1 MPSAFEH
8 GPTLTVVASPTA
20 NAGVIWSA
28 ANNLGQSTVLL
39 GTGTLGI
46 SGDTD
51 IITLT
56 ADTVT
61 VAGTVAATTL
71 TGNGAGVTALAAAN
85 ITANGTLPALNGAA
99 LTALNAS
106 NLGSGTVPV
115 ARLGDGNESNSTF
128 LRGDNTW
135 VAVSGTTINNNA
147 DNLIITGSSSANT
160 LEAEANLTYDG
171 SELTVGGT
179 SAKLVLDQSSG
190 DGYIFELRSSDVAH
204 GLSGYNTATYGQFM
218 KKHADS
224 GMLQIWGFSDANANQ
239 AIGLSLVG
247 VSGIAANTTKTSA
260 AIGIVEILGGIKG
273 NGNISNPA
281 SNGNILV
288 VRDAASGDAKM
299 IVDMEGDVRVK
310 ENSSM
315 PSVTKGAAKAW
326 LSYDYGGGTP
336 TAYASYNVASLGDD
350 GTGHV
355 QMNFTTAMESVHYS
369 IVGMPSATRATMNAS
384 TLLTGSADFKIW
396 HSNDTLADIDGGI
409 AIFGEAT

>member
-1 MPSAFEH
+1 MANSAFDH
-8 GPTLTVVASPTA
+8 SAAITLPSSSTNTALVRWSGTGGNTLTDSTILVGATTM
-20 NAGVIWSA
+20 GLA
-28 ANNLGQSTVLL
+28 ADTDLL
-39 GTGTLGI
+39 TFSNGTLTIG
-46 SGDTD
+46 G
-51 IITLT
+51 TL
-56 ADTVT
+56 
-61 VAGTVAATTL
+61 AATTL
-71 TGNGAGVTALAAAN
+71 TGAGSG
-85 ITANGTLPALNGAA
+85 ITG
-99 LTALNAS
+99 LNAS
-106 NLGSGTVPV
+106 NLGSGTIPD
-115 ARLGDGNESNSTF
+115 ARFPATLPAISGANLTNLPASGATLSGSTN
-128 LRGDNTW
+128 NT
-135 VAVSGTTINNNA
+135 VVTV
-147 DNLIITGSSSANT
+147 TGSNAMVGET
-160 LEAEANLTYDG
+160 NLTYDG